1 LLFWISWFFL
11 PKYERERDWGEVFF
25 EKVVKKR
32 KNVETWGVPHLSP
45 RGRLSPTNGGV
56 GPRSCCTVR
65 KDASDPASGSRLIL
79 KSMISKER
87 LFIIFEIK
95 ICTKLG
101 SLRVEATLLL
111 DVLGIGE
118 DFTLLIGQLVGSRL

>member
-1 LLFWISWFFL
+1 
-11 PKYERERDWGEVFF
+11 
-25 EKVVKKR
+25 
-32 KNVETWGVPHLSP
+32 
-45 RGRLSPTNGGV
+45 
-56 GPRSCCTVR
+56 
-65 KDASDPASGSRLIL
+65 
-79 KSMISKER
+79 MISKER

-111 DVLGIGE
+111 DVSGIGE